1 MFNRTYMNSGSPRGW
16 HTRGYL
22 PHLEMSSRVTGITF
36 RLADSLPKRVIEKL
50 KQFYENTSDSN
61 DASELA
67 RKIADYEDAGM
78 GCCCLRHPKC
88 AAVVAEALCYF
99 DGVRYDL
106 IEWCVM
112 PNHLHVMIRLRSEHS
127 FEEVVRSW
135 KNFTARKINQLVGR
149 SGRLW
154 ATDYFDRLIRD
165 EEHLARARRY
175 VRMNPVKAGLCH
187 APEDWRWSSAWKE
200 TLDRVTPDGPGDS
213 KWTA

>member
-1 MFNRTYMNSGSPRGW
+1 MNSNSPRGW

-36 RLADSLPKRVIEKL
+36 RLADSLPKCVIEKL
-50 KQFYENTSDSN
+50 KQFYENKPDSN
-61 DASELA
+61 NTSELA
-67 RKIADYEDAGM
+67 RKIAYYEDAGI
-78 GCCCLRHPKC
+78 GCCCLRDPKC

-99 DGVRYDL
+99 DGERYDL

-112 PNHLHVMIRLRSEHS
+112 PNHVHVMIRLRSEHS

-135 KNFTARKINQLVGR
+135 KNFTARKINQLLGR

-154 ATDYFDRLIRD
+154 AADYFDRLIRD
-165 EEHLARARRY
+165 EEHLVRARRY

-187 APEDWRWSSAWKE
+187 TPEEWRWSSAWKE
-200 TLDRVTPDGPGDS
+200 
-213 KWTA
+213 

>member
-1 MFNRTYMNSGSPRGW
+1 MNSNSPRGW

-50 KQFYENTSDSN
+50 KQFYENTRDSK
-61 DASELA
+61 DAPDLA
-67 RKIADYEDAGM
+67 RNIAAYEDAGM
-78 GCCCLRHPKC
+78 GRCWLNIPEC
-88 AAVVAEALCYF
+88 AEVVADALRYF
-99 DGVRYDL
+99 NGERYDL

-112 PNHLHVMIRLRSEHS
+112 PNHVHVMIRLRSEHS

-154 ATDYFDRLIRD
+154 AADYFDRLIRD
-165 EEHLARARRY
+165 EEHLVRARRY

-187 APEDWRWSSAWKE
+187 TPEEWRWSSAWKE
-200 TLDRVTPDGPGDS
+200 
-213 KWTA
+213 